1 MKFYSPKIN
10 NALLMKM
17 KINKNEINNNLEKR
31 NKFNISESK
40 IKINKEENIKEFIG
54 NNSKKI
60 LHNTLHDFIKDEN
73 YTTLKMNG
81 L

>member
-1 MKFYSPKIN
+1 
-10 NALLMKM
+10 MKM

-54 NNSKKI
+54 NNSKK
-60 LHNTLHDFIKDEN
+60 NSFINKIN
-73 YTTLKMNG
+73 H
-81 L
+81 